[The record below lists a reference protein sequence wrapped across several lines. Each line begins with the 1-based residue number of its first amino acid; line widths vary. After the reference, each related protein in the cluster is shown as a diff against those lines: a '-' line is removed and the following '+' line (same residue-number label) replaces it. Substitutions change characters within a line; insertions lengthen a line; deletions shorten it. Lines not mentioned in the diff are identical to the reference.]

1 MQRRLSHL
9 KDVSSLSSSSSS
21 ESALLLVPL
30 TLLAAREVAGELGF
44 ELAGEGTLERALRD
58 VVLPL
63 SRACRRKS
71 CIVECKCSRYSKCKR
86 SYMSVSRVVVRQAGI
101 WMLFEIE

>member
-1 MQRRLSHL
+1 MGHSYLN
-9 KDVSSLSSSSSS
+9 DVSSLSSSSSS
-21 ESALLLVPL
+21 EPARLLLPL
-30 TLLAAREVAGELGF
+30 TLLGARDVAGELDL

-71 CIVECKCSRYSKCKR
+71 CIFKSRYTICGICICKEFG
-86 SYMSVSRVVVRQAGI
+86 V
-101 WMLFEIE
+101 